1 MARLRALFGDYRQ
14 NLALVNEG
22 KIRRREVGPHEHERV
37 AESPYLGGLDSEHV
51 AQHPARYVLEVGN
64 ALLYVRVVYALKG
77 GYKLVYDARIAVL
90 DVVVFLA
97 EHRECLLH
105 DGDVLEHEYVGVEN
119 GGLGLADLCGKLRLQ
134 FENVL
139 ARLEN
144 RRLEPLDFGG
154 LVGVAY
160 LVDGG
165 LELLV
170 QQDEGL
176 AVRDAL

>member
-14 NLALVNEG
+14 NLALVHER
-22 KIRRREVGPHEHERV
+22 KIGRREVGTHENERV
-37 AESPYLGGLDSEHV
+37 AQCAYLCGLNPEHV
-51 AQHPARYVLEVGN
+51 AQHPARHVLEVGD
-64 ALLYVRVVYALKG
+64 ALLYVRVVYALES
-77 GYKLVYDARIAVL
+77 GYELVYDARIAVL
-90 DVVVFLA
+90 DVVIFLA
-97 EHRECLLH
+97 EHREGLLH
-105 DGDVLEHEYVGVEN
+105 DGDVFENEYMGVEN
-119 GGLGLADLCGKLRLQ
+119 GGFGLADFCGKLRLQ

-139 ARLEN
+139 ARLEDRGLKPFYF
-144 RRLEPLDFGG
+144 RR

-160 LVDGG
+160 LVDGR